1 MGAGFCSLYQE
12 IHYFEVWSVLIFNI
26 IIIPKAVMVEASPD
40 KVNENKSDETWLYLI
55 PQKPFSIRKQIA

>member
-40 KVNENKSDETWLYLI
+40 KVNENKSDET
-55 PQKPFSIRKQIA
+55 